1 MVLKQQ
7 QQVLHLI
14 LVAVLVVVLREHLVD
29 HHPLVV
35 VVAHMVILV
44 VLTLALPMV
53 VAVAVDQDK
62 LVKHPQMLLVVQEDM
77 EQDSH
82 LLSMILHQHLDLEL
96 DQMLVV
102 VWDPLDLLLDI
113 MFVVA
118 AVVVPIIPL
127 IPKDQVDTVVEEL
140 VVVTTQ
146 LQPLALKT
154 LVLAAV
160 EDGLTPLT
168 IMVERVVPALSSL
181 HLSLIHI

>member
-1 MVLKQQ
+1 
-7 QQVLHLI
+7 
-14 LVAVLVVVLREHLVD
+14 
-29 HHPLVV
+29 
-35 VVAHMVILV
+35 
-44 VLTLALPMV
+44 
-53 VAVAVDQDK
+53 
-62 LVKHPQMLLVVQEDM
+62 
-77 EQDSH
+77 
-82 LLSMILHQHLDLEL
+82 
-96 DQMLVV
+96 
-102 VWDPLDLLLDI
+102 

-154 LVLAAV
+154 LVQAAV

-181 HLSLIHI
+181 HILPK